1 MRNKWRIS
9 HLEYLHVD
17 LRRLAFRT
25 LFEAVT
31 DAFTKESEQQVDS
44 TMALTICENKVTF
57 GERSYAHCSMCIY
70 MHPRTFVVCDTM
82 GASPMQLP
90 FLPALRSDFC
100 DIGYTNALDYRPPFL
115 HCSGGAGGFSVYIR
129 SGSIA
134 GGTPHSSGHRTITAW
149 QAARHLA
156 A

>member
-57 GERSYAHCSMCIY
+57 SERSYAHCSMSIY
-70 MHPRTFVVCDTM
+70 MHPRTFD
-82 GASPMQLP
+82 P
-90 FLPALRSDFC
+90 FLGDESRS
-100 DIGYTNALDYRPPFL
+100 LPV
-115 HCSGGAGGFSVYIR
+115 GG
-129 SGSIA
+129 
-134 GGTPHSSGHRTITAW
+134 
-149 QAARHLA
+149 
-156 A
+156 

>member
-57 GERSYAHCSMCIY
+57 SERSYAHCSMSIY
-70 MHPRTFVVCDTM
+70 MHPRLRRYGVELDLRHV
-82 GASPMQLP
+82 ARSLP
-90 FLPALRSDFC
+90 WCMLPEKWHDWSGCFALWEGIERS
-100 DIGYTNALDYRPPFL
+100 TRRWVNR
-115 HCSGGAGGFSVYIR
+115 R
-129 SGSIA
+129 S
-134 GGTPHSSGHRTITAW
+134 
-149 QAARHLA
+149 LA
-156 A
+156 ALLNR